1 MIFEPTTHQQESAK
15 RTKDDFFKAVKILGI
30 RTKPGDLTQKDMLSH
45 FHVKV
50 HEKKYTK
57 TQLEKFVDSKNI
69 LNRIFISKEI
79 SIKGNFSCQIPFEKP
94 CEVCKGLGEQLH
106 IYKKMIYLDCKVCN
120 KTGKVQ
126 VKCRDCKGTGKYGN
140 VDCRKCAGSENHTI
154 TVKCF
159 ICLGKGSQ
167 GKQVLEAGIKGS
179 TICAN
184 CIGFGF
190 HFPLPEGV
198 TFNTPFSNLPTIIKA
213 AAPPIEDPII
223 PTDFEGEAAIQPT
236 A

>member
-1 MIFEPTTHQQESAK
+1 MLFEPTTHQQEVAK
-15 RTKDDFFKAVKILGI
+15 RTKDDFFKAVKVLGI
-30 RTKPGDLTQKDMLSH
+30 RSKPGDLTQRDMLSH
-45 FHVKV
+45 FHAKV

-79 SIKGNFSCQIPFEKP
+79 SIKGNFSCQIPFETP
-94 CEVCKGLGEQLH
+94 CKSCGGLGERLH
-106 IYKKMIYLDCKVCN
+106 IYKKMIYLDCKVCD
-120 KTGKVQ
+120 KTGQKQ
-126 VKCRDCKGTGKYGN
+126 ITCPSCKGTGRYGN
-140 VDCRKCAGSENHTI
+140 VDCRKCAGSAHHTI
-154 TVKCF
+154 IVQCRA
-159 ICLGKGSQ
+159 CLGKGNQ
-167 GKQVLEAGIKGS
+167 GKPVLEPGIKGS
-179 TICAN
+179 TICVN

-213 AAPPIEDPII
+213 AEPPIETPTI